1 MPTLSEEYHALPRD
15 HGGGWSAIPSKDRPI
30 TLRQRFVL
38 GFIVSFISER
48 GRPPCLREISD
59 TLGIKST
66 NGCSDALER
75 LEQKG
80 AIVRERHGNI
90 RIPGVRWQ
98 MVRIE
103 EGAKD
108 DEQRRLDEEGAGGD
122 R

>member
-1 MPTLSEEYHALPRD
+1 MRTLAERYQSIPHAQ
-15 HGGGWSAIPSKDRPI
+15 GGGWNIPRKDRPL
-30 TLRQRFVL
+30 TERQRFVL
-38 GFIVSFISER
+38 DVIIAFIGEH
-48 GRPPCLREISD
+48 GRPPVFRELGEMLGMVSSHGVHDAIS
-59 TLGIKST
+59 
-66 NGCSDALER
+66 ALEA
-75 LEQKG
+75 KG
-80 AIVRERHGNI
+80 AIIREGHGHI